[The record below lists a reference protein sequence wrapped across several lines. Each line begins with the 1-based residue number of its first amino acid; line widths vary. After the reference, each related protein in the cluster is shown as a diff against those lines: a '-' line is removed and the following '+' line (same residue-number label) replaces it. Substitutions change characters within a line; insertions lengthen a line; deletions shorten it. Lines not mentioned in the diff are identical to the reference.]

1 MSLIQTITNN
11 IKAAV
16 GYQQSFDELLA
27 SNDVTR
33 AVAMMTAHSEKAM
46 RHLQEYE
53 ISTHKVMER
62 KDRADRKSVV

>member
-46 RHLQEYE
+46 RHLQ
-53 ISTHKVMER
+53 
-62 KDRADRKSVV
+62 